1 MAKHSNDKEELRN
14 SILGFGKRSMKKSYF
29 SQLQKTEEELER
41 YRSLIEESS
50 EAVCIL
56 ETETFRF
63 LDVNSGAAALFRM
76 LREELLE
83 SSFLSLI
90 PAEEVKAVENWYRK
104 NPDKRLSREMTILY
118 NEETTVINYS
128 LKRGSYR
135 NDHYITLIANDVT
148 RLHSAQEQL
157 HQSDKLKAI
166 GQLAGGIAHDFN
178 NQLTGVVGFAE
189 MIQLDSQAGSD
200 LHTYASN
207 ILSCTKQAT
216 QLTSKLL
223 AFARKR
229 TKAKIQIDIHH
240 VIKEVVAL
248 LMHSIDKKIEITV
261 DLSAD
266 KSVVMG
272 DGSQIQ
278 NALLNLGV
286 NARDAMAGTG
296 KLIFSTKGVTI
307 NDDFLESHPEEVPVG
322 DYIMISVTD
331 NGSGIPV
338 EIQKKI
344 FEPFFTTK
352 KEGRGTGLGLAAVYG
367 TIQDHD
373 GFMTLYSEADIG
385 TTFNIYFPL
394 VVGSA
399 IEDTPESEFHIA
411 PGSGLILLIDDE
423 PALRDVAKKILER
436 NGYSVI
442 TACNGSEGLKTYMEH
457 AHQINLVIVDMIMPV
472 MNGLETMTSIRESG
486 STVPVLI
493 ASGYAHNGEI
503 DQALLEKDVFF
514 IQKPFLRKDLLTTVE
529 KYIRH

>member
-1 MAKHSNDKEELRN
+1 MAKHSDDREELRN

-56 ETETFRF
+56 EVDTLRF
-63 LDVNSGAAALFRM
+63 LDVNSGAAALFKRT
-76 LREELLE
+76 REELLDTT
-83 SSFLSLI
+83 FLSLI
-90 PAEEVKAVENWYRK
+90 PASEARAVTLWYGK
-104 NPDKRLSREMTILY
+104 NPDKRLSREMSLTDQVEPI
-118 NEETTVINYS
+118 VINYS
-128 LKRGSYR
+128 LKRGSFR

-200 LHTYASN
+200 LHNYASS

-229 TKAKIQIDIHH
+229 TKAKVQIEIHN
-240 VIKEVVAL
+240 VIHEVVAL
-248 LMHSIDKKIEITV
+248 LKHSIDRKIEIST
-261 DLSAD
+261 DLKAER
-266 KSVVMG
+266 SVVMG
-272 DGSQIQ
+272 DGSQVQ

-286 NARDAMAGTG
+286 NARDAISGSG
-296 KLIFSTKGVTI
+296 SLVFSTKNVSI
-307 NDDFLESHPEEVPVG
+307 NDDFLESHLEEVPTG
-322 DYIMISVTD
+322 DYLMISVTD

-352 KEGRGTGLGLAAVYG
+352 SEGRGTGLGLAAVYG
-367 TIQDHD
+367 TIQDHS
-373 GFMTLYSEADIG
+373 GFMTLYSETDIG
-385 TTFNIYFPL
+385 TTFNIYFPI
-394 VVGSA
+394 VTGVETA
-399 IEDTPESEFHIA
+399 DTVESDFSIA
-411 PGSGLILLIDDE
+411 SGSGLILLIDDE
-423 PALRDVAKKILER
+423 PALRDVAQKILER

-442 TACNGSEGLKTYMEH
+442 TACNGKEGLKRYMEH
-457 AHQINLVIVDMIMPV
+457 AQEICLVIVDMIMPV

-486 STVPVLI
+486 SSVPILI

-514 IQKPFLRKDLLTTVE
+514 IQKPFLRKDLLKSVAQ
-529 KYIRH
+529 YIRH